1 MMHQGMRYLL
11 LAFGLLSAILA
22 VGYFLQLPW
31 ALATWPWQDGRLSN
45 IFVSSVLAAV
55 AAAML
60 WISASA
66 HFAGAAGGFLH
77 MATMLGGAAL
87 VFFPL
92 GQERADPRL
101 TTYALVCAAAAA
113 GSIAAFAWARR
124 QPVQDPR
131 RLPTALRVW
140 CVLYILIV
148 LTAGIALIRTAPGI
162 MPWPLKPESSMV
174 YGWIFVA
181 AAWSFAYPLWQ
192 PRVEHIRVGLF
203 GFLAYDAVLLVPFV
217 RHFDTV
223 RPELHTSLLLYVAAL
238 SMSTAVSIYYLFL
251 CRETR
256 VGPIRSAA

>member
-1 MMHQGMRYLL
+1 MTRLGMRYIL
-11 LAFGLLSAILA
+11 LAFGILSAALA
-22 VGYFLQLPW
+22 VGYFLQMPW

-45 IFVSSVLAAV
+45 IFISSVLAAV

-60 WISASA
+60 WIGTSAQ
-66 HFAGAAGGFLH
+66 FAGAAGGFLH

-101 TTYALVCAAAAA
+101 TAYAVVCAVAAACCV
-113 GSIAAFAWARR
+113 AAFAWAQR
-124 QPVQDPR
+124 QPILIDR

-140 CVLYILIV
+140 CVLYILI
-148 LTAGIALIRTAPGI
+148 LIPPGIALIRRAPGI

-181 AAWSFAYPLWQ
+181 AIWSFAYPLWR
-192 PRVEHIRVGLF
+192 PRVEHIRVGLI

-217 RHFDTV
+217 RHFETV
-223 RPELHTSLLLYVAAL
+223 RPELYVSLLLYIVAL
-238 SMSTAVSIYYLFL
+238 SVSTVVSIYYLVL
-251 CRETR
+251 SRQTR
-256 VGPIRSAA
+256 IGSDPSPV